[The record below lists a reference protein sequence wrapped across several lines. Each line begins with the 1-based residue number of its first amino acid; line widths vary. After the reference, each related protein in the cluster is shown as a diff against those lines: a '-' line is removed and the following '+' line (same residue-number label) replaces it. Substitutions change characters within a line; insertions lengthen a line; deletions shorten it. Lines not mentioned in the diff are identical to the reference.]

1 MYMSKRGGEA
11 SPIELLE
18 VYALAELIKMTD
30 ASVRKAKE
38 RGHQPTAAKIP
49 GVGLRWRRSDVET
62 WLERRFE
69 TAAAAP

>member
-1 MYMSKRGGEA
+1 LDVKAMA
-11 SPIELLE
+11 ELL
-18 VYALAELIKMTD
+18 KMTE

-38 RGHQPTAAKIP
+38 RGHLPAAAKIP